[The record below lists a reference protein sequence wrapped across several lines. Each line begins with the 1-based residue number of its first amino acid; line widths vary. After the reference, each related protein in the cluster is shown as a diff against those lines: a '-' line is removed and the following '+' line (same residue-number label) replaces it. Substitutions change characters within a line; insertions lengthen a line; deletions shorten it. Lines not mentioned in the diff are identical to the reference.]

1 MLLIELLFRPTVY
14 LDLSKILVAVSSL
27 IKQRENP
34 SLLRFTW
41 KFLFVHLKHCP
52 SFWGNS
58 IWTDKRVKRTS
69 VLRSRSTEPMN
80 KIKLRFWP
88 KHGYTISAWAS
99 DYAWFDIHVY
109 IWRPGI
115 QLRLSVRFYTNWLRK
130 RDRNLNY

>member
-1 MLLIELLFRPTVY
+1 MLLIELLFRPTVF
-14 LDLSKILVAVSSL
+14 LDLSKILVAVSCL
-27 IKQRENP
+27 RKQRENP

-41 KFLFVHLKHCP
+41 KFLFVHLRHCP

-58 IWTDKRVKRTS
+58 IWTDKRVRRTP

-88 KHGYTISAWAS
+88 KYGYTISAWAS
-99 DYAWFDIHVY
+99 HYNSTYMY
-109 IWRPGI
+109 IFEKKPGI
-115 QLRLSVRFYTNWLRK
+115 QLRLSVRFYTNWLPK